1 MAALTAIYN
10 ALSALNSFLWGI
22 PILVV
27 LVGGGIVLTF
37 FIGGVQFRR
46 FGFIMKNTV
55 GTLFDRER
63 QRELKAKGV
72 TPFQAVTAALS
83 GTIGTGN
90 IAGVGAA
97 IAIGGP
103 GALFWMWVCGFLAM
117 SIKFSEVTLCV
128 AYRKKNPSGEGY
140 LAGPLTYMR
149 DGLGSKSLGIIFSI
163 LSLITLT
170 TIAGV
175 HSGAITD
182 NLETVGV
189 PRLITCIIC
198 LLFVIIIAAGG
209 MKRLIKVTDKLV
221 PAMSLLYIACALIV
235 ILVNITHI
243 GTALK
248 LIFAGAFTGQ
258 AAAGG
263 FTGAAVSAT
272 IRIGLARGVFSNDAG
287 LGMQATM
294 HAQAEGIEHPAQ
306 QGMWGIF
313 ETFLD
318 TVIICSCTGF
328 MIIFTGVW
336 QTGASGSTLAASAI
350 GSVLGPAG
358 QYLCL
363 LSLILFAFS
372 SLITISQTVRIQ
384 SVTLFNSN
392 ALALTLQAVILLMII
407 GGALTNMDKVFMFTD
422 LGNALVI
429 CLNLPSILLLGKQL
443 RKLTKEWFDSNG
455 RPEALKKE

>member
-189 PRLITCIIC
+189 PRLITCVIC

-248 LIFAGAFTGQ
+248 LIFVGAFTGQ

-318 TVIICSCTGF
+318 TVVICSCTGF